1 MAPNPCIV
9 IVGAGLAGLSLA
21 IMLERAKMHRYV
33 ILERGNEYR
42 SLGSAIVLSAMML
55 RCFEQLGLLEE
66 LIAVSK
72 PTTGAVFLDEN
83 LKFIGSLPSIF
94 IGQRY
99 GYFNIIL
106 TRPEFHRILQ
116 GHVPLHKVHFS
127 KKVLEVTQTS
137 ERAQIRCSD
146 NTIYHADIV
155 IGADGA
161 YSGIRQSIYRT
172 ILTQSRKPNNIGLE
186 KRGLVSTLKKLSSA
200 ATSSSSPSLPSSASA
215 SASLLSAGASSLSGL
230 GSASVSASSAASVTS
245 FSTLTSAAV
254 TATMMTAV
262 SATKYGG
269 GVNHRGEIRLP
280 KSDQRPLRFDQHAM
294 VGITNSLD
302 PEKYPFLKDK
312 SCQAITILPK
322 SGFSVWLFLVTENR
336 ICWGL
341 VAKDFV
347 PSNKEGGQGTGISSG
362 TGSCNSNDHQQQPNF
377 KVSEW
382 GPETVDE
389 IMQLKSVREQ
399 KSPYGGIMAEIYDQT
414 PKGTPLRF
422 MIEDKAFKTWYYMR
436 TVLVGDACHKIV
448 PFAGVGAVNAIL
460 DCIVL
465 VNCLYDMPDGDAFTY
480 ADITAA
486 FQSYYAQRADAAI
499 AAVKGSNKVSAMVGS
514 NNPLSLMICKASI
527 ASMPEALISLAAD
540 RIFASRPI
548 LTFLPFVP
556 DYGER
561 KSNPQPLGRRDR
573 EELEVLREK
582 ERLEQIEA
590 ARLKKEGRKLKKA
603 EFKPGSSLLRIVGI
617 GDGSSVSGGSN
628 SKTGRSSRILMASSA
643 ASPYTSTPSVAAI
656 SSSASLYTSRHHHL
670 PRPFQQQLPRHNYL
684 DGTAPVGVN
693 SPFSSSSSFLD
704 RSNYDCKHSSSAPN
718 NPPFSPEH
726 GDHANEYYD
735 NGSDTDSMFSFSSR
749 YTLPYDS
756 EVLASQYYTGR
767 RAVYPYLRP
776 SGTHSHLSPS
786 SSPSQA
792 SLVLSTA
799 VETSSSKNGKSG
811 AAPLTTEAIASL
823 NRRDSSTSIL
833 STLWK
838 RYGRRNTNNRP
849 LSSVS
854 IQSSTISGVGFRGFT
869 GGACPANGA
878 ANADTGAGANDDN
891 NGQAQNLDDDDNN
904 DEMEVEIV
912 SGQNHSAIGVDVYGE
927 IGFDVS
933 PPSSQSSSPVPSGPF
948 SAVSAASQ
956 DDVYQPCLSCLTSSS
971 FSSSSSSPSF
981 SPLCTSSI
989 SIPSVAAFVRGNVKE
1004 EVVDEELYNQMT
1016 IMKKKS
1022 ENETVG
1028 VRYEEQMEQAGRA
1041 ISHYFG
1047 DDYRVDFARKATAL
1061 RMPSPLP
1068 PPPPAAAVASSGVS
1082 TSTITV
1088 TFTSTKPLPSLP
1100 KSMMTAITPPLP

>member
-9 IVGAGLAGLSLA
+9 IVGAGIAGLSLA
-21 IMLERAKMHRYV
+21 IMLERAGMHRYV
-33 ILERGNEYR
+33 ILERANEYR

-83 LKFIGSLPSIF
+83 MKFIGSLPSIF

-106 TRPEFHRILQ
+106 TRPDFHRILQ
-116 GHVPLHKVHFS
+116 RHVPLHKVHFS

-146 NTIYHADIV
+146 NSIFHADIV

-161 YSGIRQSIYRT
+161 YSGIRQSMYRS
-172 ILTQSRKPNNIGLE
+172 ILAQSRKPNNVRLE

-200 ATSSSSPSLPSSASA
+200 ATSSPSSFALSPSSAST
-215 SASLLSAGASSLSGL
+215 SAALSSAGVSSLSGL
-230 GSASVSASSAASVTS
+230 GGASSSSAASVAS
-245 FSTLTSAAV
+245 FSTSASIAS
-254 TATMMTAV
+254 TATMMTTAS
-262 SATKYGG
+262 SATKHGG
-269 GVNHRGEIRLP
+269 GVNRHGEIRLP
-280 KSDQRPLRFDQHAM
+280 KSDQEPLRFDQHAM
-294 VGITNSLD
+294 VGITKPLD

-322 SGFSVWLFLVTENR
+322 SGFSVWLFPVTENR

-341 VAKDFV
+341 VAQNFV
-347 PSNKEGGQGTGISSG
+347 PSNKKGGQGASGSGAGSS
-362 TGSCNSNDHQQQPNF
+362 SSNDSHTHKQQPNF

-399 KSPYGGIMAEIYDQT
+399 KSPYGGTMADIYDQT
-414 PKGTPLRF
+414 PKGSSLRF

-436 TVLVGDACHKIV
+436 TVLVGDACHKMV
-448 PFAGVGAVNAIL
+448 PFAGVGAVNAIM

-465 VNCLYDMPDGDAFTY
+465 VNCLYDMPDGDAFTN

-486 FQSYYAQRADAAI
+486 FQSYYAQRADAAK

-573 EELEVLREK
+573 EELNALREK
-582 ERLEQIEA
+582 ERVGQIEA
-590 ARLKKEGRKLKKA
+590 ARAKKEERKLRKA
-603 EFKPGSSLLRIVGI
+603 KFKPGSSLLRIVG
-617 GDGSSVSGGSN
+617 VGGSAGGSGSG
-628 SKTGRSSRILMASSA
+628 SKSMPGGAGRILMASSA
-643 ASPYTSTPSVAAI
+643 ASPYTSTSSFATTN
-656 SSSASLYTSRHHHL
+656 SSASLYASRHHHL
-670 PRPFQQQLPRHNYL
+670 PRPFEQQRLPRHNYL

-693 SPFSSSSSFLD
+693 SPLSSSSSSSD
-704 RSNYDCKHSSSAPN
+704 RPSHDK
-718 NPPFSPEH
+718 NPCSTERPLFSPENR
-726 GDHANEYYD
+726 DPSDDYNYD
-735 NGSDTDSMFSFSSR
+735 DDDGDTDSMYSFSSR

-756 EVLASQYYTGR
+756 EVLSSQYYTGR
-767 RAVYPYLRP
+767 RGIYPYLDP
-776 SGTHSHLSPS
+776 SGRSH
-786 SSPSQA
+786 SSPPPSLSQTSLA
-792 SLVLSTA
+792 SSTA
-799 VETSSSKNGKSG
+799 VESSA

-823 NRRDSSTSIL
+823 NRRDSSASIL

-838 RYGRRNTNNRP
+838 RYARRNTSRP

-869 GGACPANGA
+869 GGVYPGSCSTGANGA
-878 ANADTGAGANDDN
+878 
-891 NGQAQNLDDDDNN
+891 DDDNN
-904 DEMEVEIV
+904 HQLTQNMYDDDGDDEVLMVEQDQSAAGLDV
-912 SGQNHSAIGVDVYGE
+912 QSGVE
-927 IGFDVS
+927 FDVS
-933 PPSSQSSSPVPSGPF
+933 SPSSQSPSPISLGSLCVT
-948 SAVSAASQ
+948 ARQ
-956 DDVYQPCLSCLTSSS
+956 DDVYLSSLSLPSSPSSS
-971 FSSSSSSPSF
+971 SSSSSSPLC
-981 SPLCTSSI
+981 SPLSTGSI
-989 SIPSVAAFVRGNVKE
+989 TFPSVAGYVRGGEK
-1004 EVVDEELYNQMT
+1004 EVVDEERYNRT
-1016 IMKKKS
+1016 TKTNNK
-1022 ENETVG
+1022 EE
-1028 VRYEEQMEQAGRA
+1028 YEEQMEHAGRA
-1041 ISHYFG
+1041 ISHCFG
-1047 DDYRVDFARKATAL
+1047 DDYRVDFKCNATL
-1061 RMPSPLP
+1061 KVLSHP
-1068 PPPPAAAVASSGVS
+1068 PPPVAATNAVPVASFGVS

-1100 KSMMTAITPPLP
+1100 KTMMTAITPPPSVTTMTAIPL

>member
-9 IVGAGLAGLSLA
+9 IVGAGIAGLSLA
-21 IMLERAKMHRYV
+21 IMLERAGMHRYV
-33 ILERGNEYR
+33 ILERANEYR

-72 PTTGAVFLDEN
+72 PTTGAVFLDEDM
-83 LKFIGSLPSIF
+83 KFIGSLPCIF

-106 TRPEFHRILQ
+106 TRPDFHKILQ
-116 GHVPLHKVHFS
+116 RHVPIHKVHFS

-146 NTIYHADIV
+146 NSIIHADIV

-161 YSGIRQSIYRT
+161 YSGIRQSMYRS
-172 ILTQSRKPNNIGLE
+172 IMAQSRKPNNVRLE

-200 ATSSSSPSLPSSASA
+200 ATSSSSSSLLPSSAST
-215 SASLLSAGASSLSGL
+215 SAALSSAGVSSLLGL
-230 GSASVSASSAASVTS
+230 GGASASSAASMAS
-245 FSTLTSAAV
+245 FSTSASVAS
-254 TATMMTAV
+254 TATAMTAAS
-262 SATKYGG
+262 SATKHGG
-269 GVNHRGEIRLP
+269 GVNRRGEIRLP
-280 KSDQRPLRFDQHAM
+280 KSDQEPLRFDQHAM
-294 VGITNSLD
+294 VGITNPLD
-302 PEKYPFLKDK
+302 PEKYPFLNDK

-322 SGFSVWLFLVTENR
+322 SGFSVWLFPVTENR

-347 PSNKEGGQGTGISSG
+347 PSNEKGGQGTSGSGAGSS
-362 TGSCNSNDHQQQPNF
+362 SSNSNTHQQQPNF

-382 GPETVDE
+382 GPETVNE

-399 KSPYGGIMAEIYDQT
+399 KSPYGGTMADIYDQT

-436 TVLVGDACHKIV
+436 TVLVGDACHKMV
-448 PFAGVGAVNAIL
+448 PFAGVGAVNAIM

-465 VNCLYDMPDGDAFTY
+465 VNCLYDMPDGDAFTN
-480 ADITAA
+480 ADITVA

-514 NNPLSLMICKASI
+514 NSPLSLMFCKASI

-573 EELEVLREK
+573 EELKVLRER
-582 ERLEQIEA
+582 ERVYRIEA
-590 ARLKKEGRKLKKA
+590 ARVKKEERKMRKA
-603 EFKPGSSLLRIVGI
+603 KFKPGANLLRIVGV
-617 GDGSSVSGGSN
+617 GGSAGGSGSGSN
-628 SKTGRSSRILMASSA
+628 SKPSGTSRILMASSA
-643 ASPYTSTPSVAAI
+643 ASPYMSTPSVATI
-656 SSSASLYTSRHHHL
+656 TSSASLYASCHHHL
-670 PRPFQQQLPRHNYL
+670 PHPFQQQQLPGHNYL
-684 DGTAPVGVN
+684 DDTAPVGAN
-693 SPFSSSSSFLD
+693 SPLSSSSSPSSFD
-704 RSNYDCKHSSSAPN
+704 RPSYDKRPSSTEQH
-718 NPPFSPEH
+718 FSPESR
-726 GDHANEYYD
+726 DSSYD
-735 NGSDTDSMFSFSSR
+735 NNYDDGDTDSMFSFSSR

-756 EVLASQYYTGR
+756 EVLSSQYYTGR
-767 RAVYPYLRP
+767 RGIYPYLDP
-776 SGTHSHLSPS
+776 SGRSHWSPS
-786 SSPSQA
+786 PSPSQTSLA
-792 SLVLSTA
+792 SST
-799 VETSSSKNGKSG
+799 VMKSS
-811 AAPLTTEAIASL
+811 ATAPLTTEAVASL
-823 NRRDSSTSIL
+823 NRRDSSSSIL

-838 RYGRRNTNNRP
+838 RYSRRNTSRP

-869 GGACPANGA
+869 GGAYPVNSV
-878 ANADTGAGANDDN
+878 TGAIGA
-891 NGQAQNLDDDDNN
+891 DDDNN
-904 DEMEVEIV
+904 RQALNMYDDGDDEALMVV
-912 SGQNHSAIGVDVYGE
+912 QNHSAAATGLDVQGGVD
-927 IGFDVS
+927 FDVS
-933 PPSSQSSSPVPSGPF
+933 PPSSESSSLISSGPL
-948 SAVSAASQ
+948 SVTASQ
-956 DDVYQPCLSCLTSSS
+956 DDVCLSSSS
-971 FSSSSSSPSF
+971 SSSSSSPSYP
-981 SPLCTSSI
+981 PLSTGSI
-989 SIPSVAAFVRGNVKE
+989 TIPSAAEFVRGGEK
-1004 EVVDEELYNQMT
+1004 EVVEEELYNQTTMT
-1016 IMKKKS
+1016 NNK
-1022 ENETVG
+1022 EE
-1028 VRYEEQMEQAGRA
+1028 YEEHMEHAGRA

-1047 DDYRVDFARKATAL
+1047 NDYQVEFTRKATL
-1061 RMPSPLP
+1061 KIPSPLP
-1068 PPPPAAAVASSGVS
+1068 PPPPPASNAVPVASSGVS

-1100 KSMMTAITPPLP
+1100 KTMMMAITPPPSSPTTMTATAIPL

>member
-9 IVGAGLAGLSLA
+9 IVGAGIAGLSLA
-21 IMLERAKMHRYV
+21 IMLERAGMHRYV
-33 ILERGNEYR
+33 ILERANEYR

-72 PTTGAVFLDEN
+72 PTTGAVFLDEDM
-83 LKFIGSLPSIF
+83 KFIGSLPCIF

-106 TRPEFHRILQ
+106 TRPNFHKILQ
-116 GHVPLHKVHFS
+116 RHVPIHKVHFS

-146 NTIYHADIV
+146 NSIIHADIV

-161 YSGIRQSIYRT
+161 YSGIRQSMYRS
-172 ILTQSRKPNNIGLE
+172 ILAQSRKPNNVRLE

-200 ATSSSSPSLPSSASA
+200 ATSSSSSSLLPSSAST
-215 SASLLSAGASSLSGL
+215 SAALSSAGVSSLSGL
-230 GSASVSASSAASVTS
+230 GGASVSSAASMAS
-245 FSTLTSAAV
+245 FSTSASIAS
-254 TATMMTAV
+254 TATAMTAAS
-262 SATKYGG
+262 SASKHGG
-269 GVNHRGEIRLP
+269 GVNRRGEVRLP
-280 KSDQRPLRFDQHAM
+280 KSDQEPLRFDQHAM
-294 VGITNSLD
+294 VGITNPLD

-322 SGFSVWLFLVTENR
+322 SGFSVWLFPVTENR

-347 PSNKEGGQGTGISSG
+347 PSNEKGGQGTSGAGSSS
-362 TGSCNSNDHQQQPNF
+362 TRQQQPNF

-382 GPETVDE
+382 GPETVNE

-399 KSPYGGIMAEIYDQT
+399 KSPYGGTMADIYDQT

-436 TVLVGDACHKIV
+436 TVLVGDACHKMV
-448 PFAGVGAVNAIL
+448 PFAGVGAVNAIM

-465 VNCLYDMPDGDAFTY
+465 VNCLYDMPDGDAFTF
-480 ADITAA
+480 ADITVA

-514 NNPLSLMICKASI
+514 NSPLSLMLCKASI

-573 EELEVLREK
+573 EELKVLRES
-582 ERLEQIEA
+582 ERVDRIEA
-590 ARLKKEGRKLKKA
+590 ARVKKEERKLKKA
-603 EFKPGSSLLRIVGI
+603 KFKPGANLLRIVGV
-617 GDGSSVSGGSN
+617 GGSACGSGSGSN
-628 SKTGRSSRILMASSA
+628 SKPGGTSRILKASSA
-643 ASPYTSTPSVAAI
+643 ASPYMSTPSVATI
-656 SSSASLYTSRHHHL
+656 TSSASLYASRHHHL
-670 PRPFQQQLPRHNYL
+670 PRPFQQQQRLPGHNYL

-693 SPFSSSSSFLD
+693 SPLSSSSSPSSFD
-704 RSNYDCKHSSSAPN
+704 RLSYDKSPSSTEQH
-718 NPPFSPEH
+718 FSSESR
-726 GDHANEYYD
+726 DSSYD
-735 NGSDTDSMFSFSSR
+735 NSYDDGDTDSMFSFSSR

-756 EVLASQYYTGR
+756 EVLSSQYYTGR
-767 RAVYPYLRP
+767 RGIYPYLDP
-776 SGTHSHLSPS
+776 SGRSRWSPS
-786 SSPSQA
+786 PSPSQTSLA
-792 SLVLSTA
+792 SSTA
-799 VETSSSKNGKSG
+799 MKSS
-811 AAPLTTEAIASL
+811 ATAPLTTEAVASL
-823 NRRDSSTSIL
+823 NRRDSSASIL

-838 RYGRRNTNNRP
+838 RYGRRNTSRP

-869 GGACPANGA
+869 GGAFLVN
-878 ANADTGAGANDDN
+878 NVTGAFGA
-891 NGQAQNLDDDDNN
+891 DDDNN
-904 DEMEVEIV
+904 RQAPNMYDDGDDEVLMVV
-912 SGQNHSAIGVDVYGE
+912 QNHSAAAGLDVQGGVD
-927 IGFDVS
+927 FDVS
-933 PPSSQSSSPVPSGPF
+933 PPSSESSSLISSRPLSVT
-948 SAVSAASQ
+948 ASQ
-956 DDVYQPCLSCLTSSS
+956 NDVCLSSS
-971 FSSSSSSPSF
+971 SSSSSSPSYP
-981 SPLCTSSI
+981 PLSTGSI
-989 SIPSVAAFVRGNVKE
+989 TTPSAAAFVRDGEKE
-1004 EVVDEELYNQMT
+1004 AVDEELYNRTTMT
-1016 IMKKKS
+1016 N
-1022 ENETVG
+1022 NEEE
-1028 VRYEEQMEQAGRA
+1028 YEEQMEHAGRA

-1047 DDYRVDFARKATAL
+1047 NDYRVEFTRKATFK
-1061 RMPSPLP
+1061 MPSHP
-1068 PPPPAAAVASSGVS
+1068 PPPPAPASNAVPVASSGVS

-1100 KSMMTAITPPLP
+1100 KTMMTVTPPHPPSPTTMTATAIPL